1 MVLGVG
7 VDMGWLTHVLVG
19 GFQDVP
25 WFCHVFFRWV
35 KSIYSTRKYSYHYIQ
50 FDKLKGKLVR
60 KMPIGEEN
68 KESRKRPRD
77 SLNEL
82 ENNKK

>member
-1 MVLGVG
+1 MFR
-7 VDMGWLTHVLVG
+7 
-19 GFQDVP
+19 GFAM
-25 WFCHVFFRWV
+25 FFFRWV

-68 KESRKRPRD
+68 KESRKRPRN

-82 ENNKK
+82 ENDKQLIKIYKLCK